1 MSKRIKGIIAAFLVV
16 AGVTTNIPASRS
28 NVVYA
33 NERGKAKN
41 VIMLIADGM
50 STEGITLARQTKGG
64 NLAMDEISV
73 GSVITSWANGPIT
86 DSAPGGTVYAAGE
99 KTNNKYIGTSVND
112 TPIASIVEGA
122 ESIGKATGIIAT
134 SEITH
139 ATPADFTAHTNNRKH
154 YNQILQQQINQDMEV
169 VLGGGFNKPSGF
181 TSEVSTDEFAA
192 YYEDQVNNIKEEG
205 FDFITTKD
213 ELDNYDGDK
222 LWGSFADADLKY
234 DFDRQSDNDNVQPS
248 LAEMTDKA
256 IEVLNKDEYGFFLM
270 VEGSK
275 IDWAAHANDPSGTIG
290 DILAFDEAIKVALD
304 YAKENQDTIV
314 VVTTD
319 HANSGFSIGNES
331 TTSGYDDLTFEE
343 SIMQIKDFKLSAE
356 KFTALVE
363 GKSDDE
369 VKALIYDTLTVVRNT
384 EQSAYTVSMS
394 DVENVEGKAGVEF
407 KVPVVV
413 NELPT
418 DSVIRASEMA
428 FDIPEDLEVKAVEL
442 NNKVIKANNWDYNV
456 VDGKLRVALANLDDE
471 PIFVNNTSGNKNVVT
486 LTLALKEDKSSEDS
500 TAIKMSDLV
509 LRCENDVD
517 IEYNTKNAKSTITF
531 VEKEV
536 AQVSARELYVS
547 EGVDVIPENMKAVA
561 SEFTLV
567 ENTTDVKF
575 GDTKFYYSP
584 EFTEKTGKVT
594 YIALVSADTSLDSL
608 SDINSYTLTETA
620 EQVET
625 VLFGDINN
633 DGIDAQD
640 ALAAVSSWLR
650 KTELNNKEIISIN
663 VNADGRINTRDAID
677 VVDNYIAGKEFKVLS
692 K

>member
-16 AGVTTNIPASRS
+16 AGVTTNIHASRS

-154 YNQILQQQINQDMEV
+154 YNQILHQQINQDMEV

-192 YYEDQVNNIKEEG
+192 YYKDKVNNIKEEG

-256 IEVLNKDEYGFFLM
+256 IEVLNKDEDGFFLM

-275 IDWAAHANDPSGTIG
+275 VDWEAHANNTVGIVS
-290 DILAFDEAIKVALD
+290 DILAFDEAVEAAVNF
-304 YAKENQDTIV
+304 AKEDGNTVV

-319 HANSGFSIGNES
+319 HGNSGITIGSNYYNDNIGS
-331 TTSGYDDLTFEE
+331 YDKATYSNTTDLLKNATITEE
-343 SIMQIKDFKLSAE
+343 RFDEISS
-356 KFTALVE
+356 
-363 GKSDDE
+363 GKSDAE
-369 VKALIYDTLTVVRNT
+369 IKALALEYYGIDLTAEELAIVKGEQGEGRQVGIREVIARRVGIGYTTGGHTGEQIYLGVY
-384 EQSAYTVSMS
+384 APS
-394 DVENVEGKAGVEF
+394 DVELLEG
-407 KVPVVV
+407 
-413 NELPT
+413 
-418 DSVIRASEMA
+418 
-428 FDIPEDLEVKAVEL
+428 
-442 NNKVIKANNWDYNV
+442 V
-456 VDGKLRVALANLDDE
+456 VDNTE
-471 PIFVNNTSGNKNVVT
+471 VNKY
-486 LTLALKEDKSSEDS
+486 
-500 TAIKMSDLV
+500 MQ
-509 LRCENDVD
+509 R
-517 IEYNTKNAKSTITF
+517 
-531 VEKEV
+531 
-536 AQVSARELYVS
+536 
-547 EGVDVIPENMKAVA
+547 
-561 SEFTLV
+561 
-567 ENTTDVKF
+567 
-575 GDTKFYYSP
+575 
-584 EFTEKTGKVT
+584 
-594 YIALVSADTSLDSL
+594 
-608 SDINSYTLTETA
+608 
-620 EQVET
+620 
-625 VLFGDINN
+625 VLFGEEI
-633 DGIDAQD
+633 
-640 ALAAVSSWLR
+640 LSSY
-650 KTELNNKEIISIN
+650 TKEIYQ
-663 VNADGRINTRDAID
+663 DGEVVLGKIEGTTTSVDESLKHSPKLTIERLGNTIEVDIYTNNYRINGEEKELKTVVPYINGKYFIPKELID
-677 VVDNYIAGKEFKVLS
+677 VVSELKENNIHKEEVNVEEVGGVN
-692 K
+692 

>member
-16 AGVTTNIPASRS
+16 AGVTTNIHASRS

-256 IEVLNKDEYGFFLM
+256 IEVLNKDEDGFFLM

-275 IDWAAHANDPSGTIG
+275 VDWAAHANNTVGIVS
-290 DILAFDEAIKVALD
+290 DILAFDEAVEAAVNF
-304 YAKENQDTIV
+304 AKEDGNTVV

-319 HANSGFSIGNES
+319 HGNSGITIGSNYYNDNIGS
-331 TTSGYDDLTFEE
+331 YDKATYSNTTDLLKNATITEE
-343 SIMQIKDFKLSAE
+343 RFDEISS
-356 KFTALVE
+356 
-363 GKSDDE
+363 GKSDAE
-369 VKALIYDTLTVVRNT
+369 IKALALEYYGIDLTAEELAIVKGEQGEGRQVGIREVIARRVGIGYTTGGHTGEQIYLGVY
-384 EQSAYTVSMS
+384 APS
-394 DVENVEGKAGVEF
+394 DVELLEG
-407 KVPVVV
+407 
-413 NELPT
+413 
-418 DSVIRASEMA
+418 
-428 FDIPEDLEVKAVEL
+428 
-442 NNKVIKANNWDYNV
+442 V
-456 VDGKLRVALANLDDE
+456 VDNTE
-471 PIFVNNTSGNKNVVT
+471 VNKY
-486 LTLALKEDKSSEDS
+486 
-500 TAIKMSDLV
+500 MQ
-509 LRCENDVD
+509 R
-517 IEYNTKNAKSTITF
+517 
-531 VEKEV
+531 
-536 AQVSARELYVS
+536 
-547 EGVDVIPENMKAVA
+547 
-561 SEFTLV
+561 
-567 ENTTDVKF
+567 
-575 GDTKFYYSP
+575 
-584 EFTEKTGKVT
+584 
-594 YIALVSADTSLDSL
+594 
-608 SDINSYTLTETA
+608 
-620 EQVET
+620 
-625 VLFGDINN
+625 VLFGEEI
-633 DGIDAQD
+633 
-640 ALAAVSSWLR
+640 LSSY
-650 KTELNNKEIISIN
+650 TKEIYQ
-663 VNADGRINTRDAID
+663 DGEVVLGKIEGTTTSVDESLKHSPKLTIERLGNTIEVDIYTNNHRINGEEKELKTVVPYINGKYFIPKELID
-677 VVDNYIAGKEFKVLS
+677 VVSELKENNIHKEEVNVEEVGGVN
-692 K
+692 

>member
-16 AGVTTNIPASRS
+16 AGVTTNIHASRS

-256 IEVLNKDEYGFFLM
+256 IEVLNKDEDGFFLM

-275 IDWAAHANDPSGTIG
+275 VDWAAHANNTVGIVS
-290 DILAFDEAIKVALD
+290 DILAFDEAVEAAVNF
-304 YAKENQDTIV
+304 AKEDGNTVV

-319 HANSGFSIGNES
+319 YGNSGITIGSNYYNDNIGS
-331 TTSGYDDLTFEE
+331 YDKATYSNTTDLLKNATITEE
-343 SIMQIKDFKLSAE
+343 RFDEISS
-356 KFTALVE
+356 
-363 GKSDDE
+363 GKSDAE
-369 VKALIYDTLTVVRNT
+369 IKALALEYYGIDLTAEELAIVKGEQGEGRQVGIREVIARRVGIGYTTGGHTGEQIYLGVY
-384 EQSAYTVSMS
+384 APS
-394 DVENVEGKAGVEF
+394 DVELLEG
-407 KVPVVV
+407 
-413 NELPT
+413 
-418 DSVIRASEMA
+418 
-428 FDIPEDLEVKAVEL
+428 
-442 NNKVIKANNWDYNV
+442 V
-456 VDGKLRVALANLDDE
+456 VDNTE
-471 PIFVNNTSGNKNVVT
+471 VNKY
-486 LTLALKEDKSSEDS
+486 
-500 TAIKMSDLV
+500 MQ
-509 LRCENDVD
+509 R
-517 IEYNTKNAKSTITF
+517 
-531 VEKEV
+531 
-536 AQVSARELYVS
+536 
-547 EGVDVIPENMKAVA
+547 
-561 SEFTLV
+561 
-567 ENTTDVKF
+567 
-575 GDTKFYYSP
+575 
-584 EFTEKTGKVT
+584 
-594 YIALVSADTSLDSL
+594 
-608 SDINSYTLTETA
+608 
-620 EQVET
+620 
-625 VLFGDINN
+625 VLFGEEI
-633 DGIDAQD
+633 
-640 ALAAVSSWLR
+640 LSSY
-650 KTELNNKEIISIN
+650 TKEIYQ
-663 VNADGRINTRDAID
+663 DGEVVLGKIEGTTTSVDESLKHSPKLTIERLGNTIEVDIYTNNYRINGEEKELKTVVPYINGKYFIPKELID
-677 VVDNYIAGKEFKVLS
+677 VVSELKENNIHKEEVNVEEVGGVN
-692 K
+692 

>member
-16 AGVTTNIPASRS
+16 AGVTTNIHASRS

-154 YNQILQQQINQDMEV
+154 YNQILHQQINQDMEV

-256 IEVLNKDEYGFFLM
+256 IEVLNKDEDGFFLM

-275 IDWAAHANDPSGTIG
+275 VDWAAHANNTVGIVS
-290 DILAFDEAIKVALD
+290 DILAFDEAVEAAVNF
-304 YAKENQDTIV
+304 AKEDGNTVV

-319 HANSGFSIGNES
+319 HGNSGITIGSNYYNDNIGS
-331 TTSGYDDLTFEE
+331 YDKATYSNTTDLLKNATITEE
-343 SIMQIKDFKLSAE
+343 RFDEISS
-356 KFTALVE
+356 
-363 GKSDDE
+363 GKSDAE
-369 VKALIYDTLTVVRNT
+369 IKALALEYYGMDLTAEELAIVKGEQGEGRQVGIREVIARRVGIGYTTGGHTGEQIYLGVY
-384 EQSAYTVSMS
+384 APS
-394 DVENVEGKAGVEF
+394 DVELLEG
-407 KVPVVV
+407 
-413 NELPT
+413 
-418 DSVIRASEMA
+418 
-428 FDIPEDLEVKAVEL
+428 
-442 NNKVIKANNWDYNV
+442 V
-456 VDGKLRVALANLDDE
+456 VDNTE
-471 PIFVNNTSGNKNVVT
+471 VNKY
-486 LTLALKEDKSSEDS
+486 
-500 TAIKMSDLV
+500 MQ
-509 LRCENDVD
+509 R
-517 IEYNTKNAKSTITF
+517 
-531 VEKEV
+531 
-536 AQVSARELYVS
+536 
-547 EGVDVIPENMKAVA
+547 
-561 SEFTLV
+561 
-567 ENTTDVKF
+567 
-575 GDTKFYYSP
+575 
-584 EFTEKTGKVT
+584 
-594 YIALVSADTSLDSL
+594 
-608 SDINSYTLTETA
+608 
-620 EQVET
+620 
-625 VLFGDINN
+625 VLFGEEI
-633 DGIDAQD
+633 
-640 ALAAVSSWLR
+640 LSSY
-650 KTELNNKEIISIN
+650 TKEIYQ
-663 VNADGRINTRDAID
+663 DGEVVLGKIEGTTTSVDESLKHSPKLTIERLGNTIEVDIYTNNYRINGEEKELKTVVPYINGKYFIPKELID
-677 VVDNYIAGKEFKVLS
+677 VVSELKENNIHKEEVNVEEVGGVN
-692 K
+692 